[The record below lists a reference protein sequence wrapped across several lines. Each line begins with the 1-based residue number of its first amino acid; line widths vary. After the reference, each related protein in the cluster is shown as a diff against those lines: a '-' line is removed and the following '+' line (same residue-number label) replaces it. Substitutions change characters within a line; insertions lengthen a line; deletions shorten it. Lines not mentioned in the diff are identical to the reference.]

1 MISHKLVQMC
11 RLATTQMHLRGN
23 AYFPKSFW
31 DGLCWG
37 LEPHIDHENEETRYH
52 PVIQEHVVKMTVLNF
67 LLGKK
72 QRSLALSLP
81 NYVSNPSKLSTD
93 VSFPTRIR
101 RNILVIS
108 ILLVFPKPDPRKSV
122 LPFAARFKLEVGR
135 NWPLSEQGKEEE
147 EALCYQGNL
156 FAVTYT
162 QLKLA

>member
-1 MISHKLVQMC
+1 M
-11 RLATTQMHLRGN
+11 
-23 AYFPKSFW
+23 
-31 DGLCWG
+31 
-37 LEPHIDHENEETRYH
+37 
-52 PVIQEHVVKMTVLNF
+52 IQEHVVKMTVLNF

-122 LPFAARFKLEVGR
+122 LPFAARFKLEVGT
-135 NWPLSEQGKEEE
+135 N
-147 EALCYQGNL
+147 
-156 FAVTYT
+156 
-162 QLKLA
+162 